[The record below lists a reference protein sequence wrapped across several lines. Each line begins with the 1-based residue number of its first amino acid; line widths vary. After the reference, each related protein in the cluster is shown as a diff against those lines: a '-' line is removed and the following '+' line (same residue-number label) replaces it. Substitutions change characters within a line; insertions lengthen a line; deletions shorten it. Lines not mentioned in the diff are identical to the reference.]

1 MRGGPQR
8 TRESERVR
16 EERAGLR
23 ERVVRFLHGCVLAAF
38 LPLHSACC
46 FARGAGGRGSGLG
59 LLAWLVRGQRTRA
72 ARVALSL
79 GGQLGCTRVRD
90 LWSQASPELLQTS
103 VKLGVGV
110 QCSAS

>member
-46 FARGAGGRGSGLG
+46 FARGGGGQGVWAWALG
-59 LLAWLVRGQRTRA
+59 LASPWAEDPGCMSCPVP
-72 ARVALSL
+72 

>member
-23 ERVVRFLHGCVLAAF
+23 ERVVCFLHGCVLAAF

-59 LLAWLVRGQRTRA
+59 LLAWLVRGQRTQA
-72 ARVALSL
+72 ARVVLSL
-79 GGQLGCTRVRD
+79 GGSWAAQGSVTSGAR
-90 LWSQASPELLQTS
+90 QALSSFKPL
-103 VKLGVGV
+103 
-110 QCSAS
+110 